1 VSVEAVAFRPP
12 APQPREKPLGVLGR
26 IAALRRNPLEI
37 WTRAHYERPVM
48 VGWTVFGHRAV
59 VSDPAG
65 VRRVF
70 LDNVANYRKD
80 DLQLRLLRPG
90 LGNGLLT
97 ADGEEWRAQRRS
109 LAALFTPRQ
118 VTAFAEAMAEATRQ
132 GVERLRQGGDRIDM
146 SHEMARLTLETLEHT
161 LFSSGLGRN
170 AGEFQQAVTRYFN
183 TIGRVDILDLIGLP
197 QFLPRLGRRKGR
209 ATVEWFGKAVDDI
222 IGARRRLIAA
232 GGSVPRD
239 LLTLLLEAQDPETG
253 RGMPEQDLRANIVTF
268 IGAGHETTANAL
280 TWTLYLLSQSPHW
293 RARVEAE
300 SDARLQAGPIDTLA
314 ERMPVTKAV
323 LEEALR
329 LYPPAGI
336 LTRTAINADEI
347 GGQHIRAGTLVTV
360 SPFLLHR
367 HRTLWERPDEFDPN
381 RFLGVNRDRI
391 DRFAYIP
398 FGAGS
403 RVCIGMGFALQE
415 AIIVLAH
422 LTRAFRFDLAEGHVV
437 HPVQRI
443 TLRPQGGM
451 PMIVRRRPALRATGP
466 AS

>member
-1 VSVEAVAFRPP
+1 MSAEAIAFRPP
-12 APQPREKPLGVLGR
+12 APQPLEKPLGVLAR
-26 IAALRRNPLEI
+26 IATLRRNPIEI

-48 VGWTVFGHRAV
+48 VGRTIFGHRAV

-70 LDNVANYRKD
+70 LDHVANYRKD
-80 DLQLRLLRPG
+80 DLQLRVLRPG

-118 VTAFAEAMAEATRQ
+118 VTAFADAMAEATREGVARLLGHDGQ
-132 GVERLRQGGDRIDM
+132 GIDM
-146 SHEMARLTLETLEHT
+146 SQEMARLTLEILEHT

-170 AGEFQQAVTRYFN
+170 AGEFQQAVTRYFD
-183 TIGRVDILDLIGLP
+183 TVGRVDLFDLIGLP
-197 QFLPRLGRRKGR
+197 QFLPRFGRRKGR
-209 ATVEWFGKAVDDI
+209 ATLEWFGRAVEDI
-222 IGARRRLIAA
+222 VGARRKLIAE
-232 GGSVPRD
+232 GGSAPRD

-253 RGMPEQDLRANIVTF
+253 RGMPEEDLRANIVTF

-280 TWTLYLLSQSPHW
+280 TWTFYLLSQAPEW
-293 RARVEAE
+293 RIRVEAE
-300 SDARLQAGPIDTLA
+300 SDRELHAGPIDTLA

-336 LTRTAINADEI
+336 LTRTAIRADEI
-347 GGQHIRAGTLVTV
+347 GGKHIRAGTLVTV

-367 HRTLWERPDEFDPN
+367 HRTLWDRPDEFDPE

-398 FGAGS
+398 FGAGP

-415 AIIVLAH
+415 AMIVLAH
-422 LTRAFRFDLAEGHVV
+422 LTNAFRFQLAPGYVV
-437 HPVQRI
+437 QPVQRI

-451 PMIVRRRPALRATGP
+451 PMIMHKR
-466 AS
+466 

>member
-1 VSVEAVAFRPP
+1 VNAEAIAFRPP
-12 APQPREKPLGVLGR
+12 APLPREKPLGVLGR
-26 IAALRRNPLEI
+26 IAALRRNPIEI

-48 VGWTVFGHRAV
+48 VGRTVFGHRAV

-80 DLQLRLLRPG
+80 DLQLRILRPG

-109 LAALFTPRQ
+109 LASLFTPRQ
-118 VTAFAEAMAEATRQ
+118 VTAFAGAMAEATRA
-132 GVERLRQGGDRIDM
+132 GVERLRSCDGQGIDM
-146 SHEMARLTLETLEHT
+146 SHEMARLTLEILEHT

-170 AGEFQQAVTRYFN
+170 AGEFQQAVTRYFD
-183 TIGRVDILDLIGLP
+183 TIGRVDLFDLMGLP
-197 QFLPRLGRRKGR
+197 QFLPRFGRHKGR
-209 ATVEWFGKAVDDI
+209 ATLEWFGNAVEDI
-222 IGARRRLIAA
+222 VGARRKLIAD
-232 GGSVPRD
+232 GGSAPRD

-253 RGMPEQDLRANIVTF
+253 RGMPEEDLRANIVTF

-280 TWTLYLLSQSPHW
+280 TYLLSQSPDW

-300 SDARLQAGPIDTLA
+300 SDAQLHAGPMDTLA
-314 ERMPVTKAV
+314 DRMPVTKAV

-329 LYPPAGI
+329 LYPPAAI
-336 LTRTAINADEI
+336 LTRTAIGADEI
-347 GGQHIRAGTLVTV
+347 GGKPIRAGTLVTV

-367 HRTLWERPDEFDPN
+367 HRTLWERPDDFDPN
-381 RFLGVNRDRI
+381 RFLGASRDRI

-398 FGAGS
+398 FGAGP

-422 LTRAFRFDLAEGHVV
+422 LAGVFRFDLAAGHVV
-437 HPVQRI
+437 QPVQRI

-451 PMIVRRRPALRATGP
+451 PMTMRKR
-466 AS
+466 

>member
-1 VSVEAVAFRPP
+1 MNAEAIAFRPP
-12 APQPREKPLGVLGR
+12 APLPREKPLGVLGR
-26 IAALRRNPLEI
+26 IAALRRNPIEI

-48 VGWTVFGHRAV
+48 VGRTVFGHRAV

-80 DLQLRLLRPG
+80 DLQLRILRPG

-109 LAALFTPRQ
+109 LASLFTPRQ
-118 VTAFAEAMAEATRQ
+118 VTAFADAMAEATRA
-132 GVERLRQGGDRIDM
+132 GVERLRAHDGQAIDQGIDQGIDM
-146 SHEMARLTLETLEHT
+146 SHEMARLTLEILEHT

-170 AGEFQQAVTRYFN
+170 AGEFQQAVTRYFD
-183 TIGRVDILDLIGLP
+183 TIGRVDLFDLMGLP
-197 QFLPRLGRRKGR
+197 QFLPRFGRRKGQ
-209 ATVEWFGKAVDDI
+209 ATLEWFGQAVEDI
-222 IGARRRLIAA
+222 VGARRKLIAD
-232 GGSVPRD
+232 GGSAPRD

-253 RGMPEQDLRANIVTF
+253 RGMPEDDLRANIVTF

-280 TWTLYLLSQSPHW
+280 TWTFYLLSQSPDW

-300 SDARLQAGPIDTLA
+300 SDAQLDAGPMDTLA
-314 ERMPVTKAV
+314 DRMPVTKAV

-329 LYPPAGI
+329 LYPPAAI
-336 LTRTAINADEI
+336 LTRTAISADEI
-347 GGQHIRAGTLVTV
+347 GGKHIRAGTLVTV

-381 RFLGVNRDRI
+381 RFLGANRDRI

-398 FGAGS
+398 FGAGP

-422 LTRAFRFDLAEGHVV
+422 LTRVFRFDLAAGHVV
-437 HPVQRI
+437 RPVQRI

-451 PMIVRRRPALRATGP
+451 PMTMRKR
-466 AS
+466 

>member
-1 VSVEAVAFRPP
+1 MTATTLAFRPP
-12 APQPREKPLGVLGR
+12 APEPREKPLGVLGR
-26 IAALRRNPLEI
+26 IATLRRNPIEI
-37 WTRAHYERPVM
+37 WTRAHYERQVL
-48 VGWTVFGHRAV
+48 VGRTIFGHRAV

-65 VRRVF
+65 VRRIF
-70 LDNVANYRKD
+70 IDNVANYRKD
-80 DLQLRLLRPG
+80 DLQLRILRPG

-97 ADGEEWRAQRRS
+97 ADGEDWRTQRRS

-118 VTAFAEAMAEATRQ
+118 VAAFAEAMAEATRA
-132 GVERLRQGGDRIDM
+132 GVERLRKRCEHRLDM
-146 SHEMARLTLETLEHT
+146 SEEMARLTLEILEHT
-161 LFSSGLGRN
+161 LFSSGLGRD
-170 AGEFQQAVTRYFN
+170 AGEFQQAVTRYFE
-183 TIGRVDILDLIGLP
+183 TVGRIDLFDLIGLP

-209 ATVEWFGKAVDDI
+209 ATIEWFGRAVEDI
-222 IGARRRLIAA
+222 IGARRKLIAE
-232 GGSVPRD
+232 GGSAPRD

-253 RGMPEQDLRANIVTF
+253 RGMPEEDLRANIVTF

-280 TWTLYLLSQSPHW
+280 TWTFYLLSQAPDW

-300 SDARLQAGPIDTLA
+300 TDAQLHAGAMETLS

-336 LTRTAINADEI
+336 LTRTAVDADEI
-347 GGQHIRAGTLVTV
+347 GGKAIRAGTLVTV

-367 HRTLWERPDEFDPN
+367 HRTLWEDPDDFDPN
-381 RFLGVNRDRI
+381 RFLGDRRDRI

-398 FGAGS
+398 FGAGP

-415 AIIVLAH
+415 AVIVIAH
-422 LTRAFRFDLAEGHVV
+422 LAKAFRFDLAEGHLVR
-437 HPVQRI
+437 PIQRI

-451 PMIVRRRPALRATGP
+451 PMTMQTR
-466 AS
+466 

>member
-1 VSVEAVAFRPP
+1 MTVSVEAIAFRPP
-12 APQPREKPLGVLGR
+12 APQPLEKPLGTLAR
-26 IAALRRNPLEI
+26 IAALRRNPIEI

-48 VGWTVFGHRAV
+48 VGRTVFGHRAV

-70 LDNVANYRKD
+70 LDHVANYRKD
-80 DLQLRLLRPG
+80 DLQLRVLRPG

-118 VTAFAEAMAEATRQ
+118 VTAFAEPMAEATRQ

-146 SHEMARLTLETLEHT
+146 SHEMARLTLEILEHT

-170 AGEFQQAVTRYFN
+170 AGEFQQAVTRYFD
-183 TIGRVDILDLIGLP
+183 TVGRVDILDLLGLP

-209 ATVEWFGKAVDDI
+209 ATLEWFGKAVEDI
-222 IGARRRLIAA
+222 IGARRKLIAD
-232 GGSVPRD
+232 GGSAPRD

-280 TWTLYLLSQSPHW
+280 TWTFYLMSQSPHW

-300 SDARLQAGPIDTLA
+300 SDAELDAGPMDTLA

-336 LTRTAINADEI
+336 LTRTAIDADEI
-347 GGQHIRAGTLVTV
+347 GGKFIRAGTLVTV

-398 FGAGS
+398 FGAGP

-415 AIIVLAH
+415 ALIVLAH
-422 LTRAFRFDLAEGHVV
+422 LTRAFRFDLAAGHVV
-437 HPVQRI
+437 RPVQRI

-451 PMIVRRRPALRATGP
+451 PMTMQAR
-466 AS
+466 

>member
-1 VSVEAVAFRPP
+1 MNAEAIAFRPP
-12 APQPREKPLGVLGR
+12 APLPREKPLGVLGR
-26 IAALRRNPLEI
+26 IAALRRNPIEI

-48 VGWTVFGHRAV
+48 VGRTVFGHRAV

-80 DLQLRLLRPG
+80 DLQLRILRPG

-109 LAALFTPRQ
+109 LASLFTPRQ
-118 VTAFAEAMAEATRQ
+118 VTAFADAMAEATRA
-132 GVERLRQGGDRIDM
+132 GVERLQECDGGIDM
-146 SHEMARLTLETLEHT
+146 SHEMARLTLEILEHT

-170 AGEFQQAVTRYFN
+170 AGEFQQAVTRYFD
-183 TIGRVDILDLIGLP
+183 TIGRVDLFDLMGLP
-197 QFLPRLGRRKGR
+197 QFLPRFGRRKGR
-209 ATVEWFGKAVDDI
+209 ATLEWFGNAVEDI
-222 IGARRRLIAA
+222 VGARRKLIDG
-232 GGSVPRD
+232 GGSAPRD

-253 RGMPEQDLRANIVTF
+253 RGMPEEDLRANIVTF

-280 TWTLYLLSQSPHW
+280 TWTFYLLSQAPEW

-300 SDARLQAGPIDTLA
+300 SDAQLNAGPIDTLA
-314 ERMPVTKAV
+314 DRMPVTKAV

-329 LYPPAGI
+329 LYPPAAI
-336 LTRTAINADEI
+336 LTRTAIAADEI
-347 GGQHIRAGTLVTV
+347 GGKPIRAGTLVTV

-381 RFLGVNRDRI
+381 RFLGSNRDRI

-398 FGAGS
+398 FGAGP

-422 LTRAFRFDLAEGHVV
+422 LVSVFRFDLAAGHVV
-437 HPVQRI
+437 RPVQRI

-451 PMIVRRRPALRATGP
+451 PMTLRKR
-466 AS
+466 

>member
-1 VSVEAVAFRPP
+1 MTAAAIAFRPP
-12 APQPREKPLGVLGR
+12 APRPREKPLGLLGR
-26 IAALRRNPLEI
+26 IATLRRNPIEI
-37 WTRAHYERPVM
+37 WTKAHYERPVM
-48 VGWTVFGHRAV
+48 VGKTVFGDRAV

-65 VRRVF
+65 VRRIF

-80 DLQLRLLRPG
+80 DLQLRVLRPG

-97 ADGEEWRAQRRS
+97 ADGEDWRAQRRS
-109 LAALFTPRQ
+109 LAPLFTPRQ
-118 VTAFAEAMAEATRQ
+118 IAAFAEAMAEATRE
-132 GVERLRQGGDRIDM
+132 GVERLRRRESRRIDM
-146 SHEMARLTLETLEHT
+146 SDEMARLTLEILEQT

-170 AGEFQQAVTRYFN
+170 AGEFRQAVTRYFD
-183 TIGRVDILDLIGLP
+183 TIGRVDLLDLIGLP

-209 ATVEWFGKAVDDI
+209 ATLEWFGKAVEDI
-222 IGARRRLIAA
+222 VGARRKLIAEGVSA
-232 GGSVPRD
+232 PRD

-253 RGMPEQDLRANIVTF
+253 RGMPEDDLRANIVTF

-280 TWTLYLLSQSPHW
+280 TWTFYLLSQSPDW
-293 RARVEAE
+293 RGRVEAE
-300 SDARLQAGPIDTLA
+300 ADAQLDAGPMDTLA
-314 ERMPVTKAV
+314 ERMPATKAV

-329 LYPPAGI
+329 LYPPAAI
-336 LTRTAINADEI
+336 LTRTAISADEI
-347 GGQHIRAGTLVTV
+347 GGKRICAGTLVTV

-381 RFLGVNRDRI
+381 RFLGANRDRI

-398 FGAGS
+398 FGAGP

-422 LTRAFRFDLAEGHVV
+422 LTKVFRFDLAAGYVV
-437 HPVQRI
+437 RPIQRI

-451 PMIVRRRPALRATGP
+451 PMTIYGR
-466 AS
+466 